1 MDQVTR
7 PGRYS
12 ICNRERPDA
21 AEALSRD
28 TEGPL
33 RRGLTNLLRLSHGR
47 LEAGPGGGPAFRSQ
61 TSDLQAKSAVGI
73 LRVRLVIHG
82 VFDHA
87 YIGEDIHLS
96 RSRGSRASR

>member
-28 TEGPL
+28 TEGPV
-33 RRGLTNLLRLSHGR
+33 RRGLTNLLRLSLTGDLKRGR
-47 LEAGPGGGPAFRSQ
+47 AAAPLFVVLG
-61 TSDLQAKSAVGI
+61 
-73 LRVRLVIHG
+73 
-82 VFDHA
+82 
-87 YIGEDIHLS
+87 
-96 RSRGSRASR
+96 